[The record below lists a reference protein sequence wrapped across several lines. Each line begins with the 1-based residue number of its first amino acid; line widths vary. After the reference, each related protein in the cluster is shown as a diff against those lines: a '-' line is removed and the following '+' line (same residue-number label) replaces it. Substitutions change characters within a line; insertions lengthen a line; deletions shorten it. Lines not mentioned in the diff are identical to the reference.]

1 MTTTHQTET
10 GPALELRGA
19 GIGFNGRTLWQ
30 DVNLRIQPG
39 EFLAVLGPNGSGK
52 STLLKVLL
60 GLYELDE
67 GEAFLAGRP
76 AEKAR
81 ADVGYIP
88 QRHTMD
94 PNTPLRARDLVALG
108 LDGHRYGFRFG
119 KNKALQAKV
128 DHLLEA
134 VGATGYADMPVGVLS
149 GGEQQRLRA
158 AQAIADQPAVLLCD
172 EPLHSLD
179 LYHQEAV
186 TALLNQQRAENGT
199 AIVFVTHEINPV
211 LDYVDRVLYFAQG
224 QYRLGT
230 PDEIMTSET
239 LTELY
244 GAPVEVLRHNGRVLV
259 YASHAEGHFCCDDE
273 SVGALPGTS
282 TGAIPTLEA
291 TGAERQGR

>member
-1 MTTTHQTET
+1 MNDTITHAHA

-30 DVNLRIQPG
+30 DVNLQVQPG

-76 AEKAR
+76 AAKAR
-81 ADVGYIP
+81 PDVGYIP

-94 PNTPLRARDLVALG
+94 PNTPLRARDVVALG
-108 LDGHRYGFRFG
+108 LDGHNYGFRMG
-119 KNKALQAKV
+119 KNKALHTKV
-128 DHLLEA
+128 DQLLEA
-134 VGATGYADMPVGVLS
+134 VGATSYADMPVGVLS

-186 TALLNQQRAENGT
+186 TSLLNKQRAEHGT

-230 PDEIMTSET
+230 PEEIMNSQT
-239 LTELY
+239 LSELY
-244 GAPVEVLRHNGRVLV
+244 GAPVEVIRHRGRVLV
-259 YASHAEGHFCCDDE
+259 YASHAEGHHCCVE
-273 SVGALPGTS
+273 
-282 TGAIPTLEA
+282 
-291 TGAERQGR
+291 GAEPTGVLPVLPTAGIQGGER